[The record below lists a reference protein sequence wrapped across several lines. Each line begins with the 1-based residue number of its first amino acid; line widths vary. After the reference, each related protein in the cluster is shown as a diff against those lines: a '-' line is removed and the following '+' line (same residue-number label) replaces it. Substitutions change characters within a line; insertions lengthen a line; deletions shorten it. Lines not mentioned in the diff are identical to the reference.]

1 MTDKGVFCLEPIDI
15 LMSSIDSRVSIDLHL
30 IIHDEAASAEGQGY
44 TISGFPGVLADAE
57 FMQTNGQLFP

>member
-1 MTDKGVFCLEPIDI
+1 
-15 LMSSIDSRVSIDLHL
+15 MSSIDSRVSIDLHL